1 MHTYVIFHVYSYISY
16 KLYKNIMAAKGDSP
30 PLSIR
35 LQEDLM
41 IHGVQMNVS
50 MRYLGLDLGFDVG
63 W

>member
-1 MHTYVIFHVYSYISY
+1 
-16 KLYKNIMAAKGDSP
+16 MAAKGDSP